1 MVSGDPP
8 APAGLR
14 DAPRAAWIIAAAFAD
29 VSRLAGAR
37 RWRWLGVLHAAAA
50 WPLAASLA
58 ATAAVRGALYVG
70 AERSGVVCLGPQGSR
85 SGPSVVAP
93 VSITWT
99 AIGTPLV
106 VGPILLGLPPAA
118 LAACFTLF
126 AGLMF
131 VGFEPYCPRSRPE
144 PEAVAGP
151 VPKGPRWQA
160 TMLAQLP
167 GAQSEAPQLARSVIR
182 ELVPRGSVVIATP
195 RTAELEGKYLAL
207 GFRRVDG
214 GRVAYVAK
222 GRT

>member
-58 ATAAVRGALYVG
+58 ATAALRGALYVG
-70 AERSGVVCLGPQGSR
+70 AERSGVVCLGPEGSR

-99 AIGTPLV
+99 VIGTPMV

-118 LAACFTLF
+118 LAVCFTLV
-126 AGLMF
+126 AGLVA
-131 VGFEPYCPRSRPE
+131 VGFEPYWPRKRPKLE
-144 PEAVAGP
+144 GVAGP
-151 VPKGPRWQA
+151 VPDGPRWEVA
-160 TMLAQLP
+160 MLAQLP
-167 GAQSEAPQLARSVIR
+167 GTKSEAPWLARRIIS
-182 ELVPRGSVVIATP
+182 ELVPRGAVVLATP
-195 RTAELEGKYLAL
+195 RTAELEAAYIAL
-207 GFRRVDG
+207 GFGPVDGRRVAFI
-214 GRVAYVAK
+214 VA
-222 GRT
+222 